1 MPLNWMKIVLM
12 KYLKSGIDMSRDS
25 SIKNEKEKEILKNGL
40 RILARIIAREEA
52 KKQFKEKEK
61 LFIYSSKK
69 QLLQQRYII
78 S

>member
-1 MPLNWMKIVLM
+1 MKRKSNNKKQIRAGLLVLA
-12 KYLKSGIDMSRDS
+12 K
-25 SIKNEKEKEILKNGL
+25 
-40 RILARIIAREEA
+40 IIAREEA

>member
-1 MPLNWMKIVLM
+1 MKR
-12 KYLKSGIDMSRDS
+12 KSNN
-25 SIKNEKEKEILKNGL
+25 KNQ
-40 RILARIIAREEA
+40 IIAGLLVLAKIISREEA

>member
-1 MPLNWMKIVLM
+1 MLI
-12 KYLKSGIDMSRDS
+12 DS
-25 SIKNEKEKEILKNGL
+25 SIKKEREKEILKNGL